1 MKKKYL
7 IIFLLTLFFLFFL
20 INKNIGNKDSSL
32 NLFKQFIPSSIKN
45 FLKEKLFVY
54 KNQKE
59 LKYIINQQNLIIL
72 DLKKKIIE
80 VSLDEINF
88 LENDPRK
95 KNLEK
100 TNDLKIFSSDLKN
113 ALGPRGYLQN
123 FQDHLF
129 FITGTGKLFFSN
141 IGDLKGKIINFK
153 SINSNF
159 SKIVGVNYLKKN
171 INIVNHFLI
180 KDNKLYI
187 SYNKKISENCFFNS
201 IAVSNLNFE
210 KMIFKD
216 FIIFDECAYAF
227 SYSAGGRLSSY
238 EGNEILLTI
247 GDHDPYS
254 NKEDQPQKMDNLY
267 GKTIKINTLNK
278 KFEIISFG
286 HRNSQGL
293 FYDKKDKVI
302 FSTDHGPKGGDEINL
317 IQNLKIIPN
326 FGWPISS
333 YGAHYIDTPSLD
345 PFTNPNLK
353 DDQYV
358 KQPLKK
364 SHEEFGFTE
373 PIFFWKESSPPTQI
387 LKINLPN
394 INMDKLIYVSVLG
407 KTLKGNHKSLH
418 KFKFSKD
425 YKLKDHKI
433 LKINERIRDMIYLEK
448 ENTILLY
455 LEESGSIATLNLN

>member
-7 IIFLLTLFFLFFL
+7 IIFLLILISLFFL
-20 INKNIGNKDSSL
+20 INKNIGNETSSL
-32 NLFKQFIPSSIKN
+32 HIFKQFIPTSIKN

-59 LKYIINQQNLIIL
+59 LKYIINNQNLIIL
-72 DLKKKIIE
+72 DLKKKIIP
-80 VSLDEINF
+80 VSLNEINF
-88 LENDPRK
+88 FKNNSQK
-95 KNLEK
+95 KLDK
-100 TNDLKIFSSDLKN
+100 KNDLKIFNSDLKN
-113 ALGPRGYLQN
+113 ALGPRGYLQS
-123 FQDHLF
+123 FQGYLF
-129 FITGTGKLFFSN
+129 YITGTGKIFFSN
-141 IGDLKGKIINFK
+141 VSDLKGKTIDFK
-153 SINSNF
+153 NINSNF
-159 SKIVGVNYLKKN
+159 NKIVGIDHLKKN
-171 INIVNHFLI
+171 KSIVNHFLL
-180 KDNKLYI
+180 KDNKFYI

-201 IAVSNLNFE
+201 IAVADLNFE
-210 KMIFKD
+210 KMIFED

-227 SYSAGGRLSSY
+227 SYSAGGRLSNY
-238 EGNEILLTI
+238 EDNQILLTI

-278 KFEIISFG
+278 EFKIISIG

-333 YGAHYIDTPSLD
+333 YGIHYIETPLLD
-345 PFTNPNLK
+345 PFTDPDLK
-353 DDQYV
+353 DDKYV

-364 SHEEFGFTE
+364 SHQEFGFTE
-373 PIFFWKESSPPTQI
+373 PIFFWNESSPPTQI

-394 INMDKLIYVSVLG
+394 LKGDKLIYVSVLG

-418 KFKFSKD
+418 KFKFSQD

-433 LKINERIRDMIYLEK
+433 LKINERIRDMIYIEK
-448 ENTILLY
+448 DNTILLY
-455 LEESGSIATLNLN
+455 LEESGSIAALSLN